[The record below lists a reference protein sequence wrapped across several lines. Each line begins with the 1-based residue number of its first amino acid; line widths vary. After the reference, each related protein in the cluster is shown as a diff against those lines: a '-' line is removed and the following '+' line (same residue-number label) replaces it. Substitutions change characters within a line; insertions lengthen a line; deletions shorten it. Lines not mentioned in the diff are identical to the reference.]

1 MLKIYTFLIF
11 FIFSSLSAEVINM
24 IEING
29 NKRVSEETVKMFA
42 NVSIGENFD
51 NNDFN
56 TILKNLYESNFF
68 NSIELKIEE
77 NVLIINVEEFPII
90 QNVSIDGIN
99 KQKIKKELLD
109 NISFKPRTSFNK
121 IFLEK
126 DKNKITDILKNLDF
140 IFQKHKY

>member
-11 FIFSSLSAEVINM
+11 FIFSSLSAEVINK

-29 NKRVSEETVKMFA
+29 NKRVSGETVKMFA
-42 NVSIGENFD
+42 KVSIGENL
-51 NNDFN
+51 NNNNFN

-90 QNVSIDGIN
+90 TVQVMPN
-99 KQKIKKELLD
+99 
-109 NISFKPRTSFNK
+109 SF
-121 IFLEK
+121 E
-126 DKNKITDILKNLDF
+126 
-140 IFQKHKY
+140 